1 LQGPEQRGNAGLLL
15 KNQGKSVLLVK
26 ALKHRTHNPSYSGGR
41 DRRIM
46 VQGQPGQKLI
56 DPHLKKKKIWC
67 MSVIPATGW
76 DVEVGGPWFETSL
89 GKFSVRYQLKN
100 KLKAKGLRA
109 WLKL

>member
-1 LQGPEQRGNAGLLL
+1 
-15 KNQGKSVLLVK
+15 
-26 ALKHRTHNPSYSGGR
+26 
-41 DRRIM
+41 
-46 VQGQPGQKLI
+46 
-56 DPHLKKKKIWC
+56 